1 MLSLYLYV
9 FMTFMGIFGQ
19 GYYSL
24 MVPSVPSGAAELD
37 AASFAVPCV
46 VASRPWHAP
55 AAQWRLN
62 PSLIMD
68 GGSIIMIMNIILI
81 I

>member
-1 MLSLYLYV
+1 MYYMT
-9 FMTFMGIFGQ
+9 FMTFVGIFGQ
-19 GYYSL
+19 GYSSL
-24 MVPSVPSGAAELD
+24 MVPSVPSGAAELY

-62 PSLIMD
+62 PSEKSWMAD
-68 GGSIIMIMNIILI
+68 E
-81 I
+81 